1 LIKTSLKSKMV
12 LTTVFSKNKKDFT
25 MLSRLKSMAIWLS
38 SILFVFALIRAALED
53 ILTSRRFQDKYMG
66 KLLQLFVYD
75 HVT

>member
-1 LIKTSLKSKMV
+1 
-12 LTTVFSKNKKDFT
+12 